1 MNIDFNKLIT
11 LLLPT
16 FMRNGLT
23 SIVQAVASQ
32 FTSLYT
38 DFQLWQIDIRLQ
50 AAMTCQVMYLETI
63 LNYRLLGSFI
73 RTIYISDGDGVIV
86 DFIINVPAGL
96 NVDNY
101 RMIALIEKY
110 KIAGKR
116 YIIGQSAYTYQVNW
130 SDFYCES
137 AEKEYV
143 VQWIVPVCE
152 LLYEQSLINN
162 LVYVQFN
169 NTIIH
174 ALSPINVASRVLVSM
189 HVIYLNG
196 HTMDFSTYIEI
207 GTNLSPAVDAQE
219 PGDYGSK
226 VSSVTLISVSP
237 QFDATYNYSS
247 TGGGTLIEE

>member
-1 MNIDFNKLIT
+1 
-11 LLLPT
+11 
-16 FMRNGLT
+16 
-23 SIVQAVASQ
+23 
-32 FTSLYT
+32 
-38 DFQLWQIDIRLQ
+38 
-50 AAMTCQVMYLETI
+50 MYLETI

-86 DFIINVPAGL
+86 DFIVNVPSGL
-96 NVDNY
+96 NIDNY

-116 YIIGQSAYTYQVNW
+116 YIIGQSAYTYQVLW
-130 SDFYCES
+130 SDFYCEL
-137 AEKEYV
+137 ADREFI
-143 VQWIVPVCE
+143 VQWTDQVCE
-152 LLYEQSLINN
+152 LQYHQDIINN

-189 HVIYLNG
+189 YVIYLNG

-207 GTNLSPAVDAQE
+207 GTNLSTAVDAQE

-237 QFDATYNYSS
+237 ESDATYNYSS
-247 TGGGTLIEE
+247 TGGNPIEV